1 MWLPLREV
9 HIVRIGAGK
18 ILALPKIGL
27 TAPLP
32 PNLGTIVDL
41 ATKSAKFDSQFNF
54 EKMFTI
60 EGEWSTFFSR
70 KVATFIGKRNHFWE
84 FIISF
89 GGALHCIK
97 ITKILAGV
105 RHPPPFFFGNAKI
118 LTASIL

>member
-9 HIVRIGAGK
+9 HIVRIGPGK

-60 EGEWSTFFSR
+60 EGEWSTFFLQKSCHLHR
-70 KVATFIGKRNHFWE
+70 V
-84 FIISF
+84 
-89 GGALHCIK
+89 GG
-97 ITKILAGV
+97 G
-105 RHPPPFFFGNAKI
+105 GNRAEKHKK
-118 LTASIL
+118 